1 MNLDSNNN
9 NSALRTP
16 HSPLIRVLLVDDS
29 LIALTLLRRML
40 ATAPDIEVVG
50 TAANGREALELIPKL
65 NPAVVCTDIHMPVMD
80 GLVLTSQ
87 IMEKYPRPILVVSV
101 SVYEGS
107 LNAFKLLSAGALDV
121 VSKPLIE
128 SETGY
133 NSIASELIGKIRIL
147 SGVRVFHRIAR
158 GRIEPPS
165 PPLPEP
171 AFKIKAPVRIIVIG
185 ASTGGPQAL
194 QTILTRLPP
203 HFPLP
208 IVCVQ
213 HISKGFQE
221 GLVQWLSVIC
231 NLKVAVAREG
241 GAPEPG
247 TVYFPQEGSHLK
259 FDRGGRFVILS
270 EPPFQGHRPSI
281 TVTMRSAAESF
292 GNGAAGI
299 LLTGMGC
306 DGAEG
311 MREIARCGGMTI
323 AQDEK
328 SSVVFGMAKQ
338 AIEMGAAQLVL
349 PLNGIVDAMLTLQ
362 DKKRIERGD
371 CRE

>member
-1 MNLDSNNN
+1 M
-9 NSALRTP
+9 TQP
-16 HSPLIRVLLVDDS
+16 KITVMIVDDS
-29 LIALTLLRRML
+29 LIAINLIRRAL

-50 TAANGREALELIPKL
+50 TAANGREALELIPRL

-80 GLVLTSQ
+80 GLELTGQ
-87 IMEKYPRPILVVSV
+87 VMEKYPRPILVVSI
-101 SVYEGS
+101 SVFQGS
-107 LNAFKLLSAGALDV
+107 LNAFKLLAAGALDV

-128 SETGY
+128 SESAY
-133 NSIASELIGKIRIL
+133 ISIASELISKIRIL

-158 GRIEPPS
+158 VRIEPP
-165 PPLPEP
+165 PRPLATP
-171 AFKIKAPVRIIVIG
+171 ALKIKAPVRIIVIG
-185 ASTGGPQAL
+185 ASTGGPPAL
-194 QTILTRLPP
+194 QAILSTLPP

-241 GAPEPG
+241 GAPAPG
-247 TVYFPQEGSHLK
+247 TIYFPQEESHLK
-259 FDRGGRFVILS
+259 FDRGGRFVIHS

-281 TVTMRSAAESF
+281 TVTMRSAAENYGS
-292 GNGAAGI
+292 GAVGI
-299 LLTGMGC
+299 LLTGMGS

-311 MREIARCGGMTI
+311 MREIAGCGGVTI

-338 AIEMGAAQLVL
+338 AVEMGAAQLVL
-349 PLNGIVDAMLTLQ
+349 PLNGIAEAMLTLQ
-362 DKKRIERGD
+362 DK
-371 CRE
+371 